1 MARIG
6 LVAGYGKLPLIF
18 ARAAKE
24 KGETVIGF
32 GLKGVT
38 DDGLAACVEKM
49 HWIEWGDFK
58 KAILL
63 VAAER
68 IKKIAMLGKIKK
80 DVFFKG
86 DEDFDEKARKM
97 LEKTK
102 DRKDYSLLKEV
113 SGVLKAFGIE
123 VMDPTEYLGELMPS
137 KGVLTKKQP
146 AKDEWADVEYGMLVA
161 KDLSRFDI
169 GQTIAVKDK
178 TVIAL
183 EAVEGT
189 DETIR
194 RAGSFARTGF
204 VVVKVARPNQ
214 DMKFDIPL
222 VGPDTLN
229 AIIEAKGNVLA
240 LEGERTL
247 LMDRQEL
254 VRIADENGIAVV
266 VI

>member
-1 MARIG
+1 MPRIG

-18 ARAAKE
+18 AQAAKE

-38 DDGLAACVEKM
+38 DENLAGCVDRM
-49 HWIEWGDFK
+49 HWLEWGGFK
-58 KAILL
+58 KALL
-63 VAAER
+63 LIAAER
-68 IKKIAMLGKIKK
+68 IKRIVMLGKIKK

-86 DEDFDEKARKM
+86 DEEFDDKARKI
-97 LEKTK
+97 LEETK
-102 DRKDYSLLKEV
+102 DRKDYSILSEISK
-113 SGVLKAFGIE
+113 VLKTFGIE
-123 VMDPTEYLGELMPS
+123 VMDPTGYLKELMPS
-137 KGVLTKKQP
+137 KGVLTKREP
-146 AKDEWADVEYGMLVA
+146 TKDEWGDIDYGKLVA
-161 KDLSRFDI
+161 KDLSRYDI

-189 DETIR
+189 DEMIR
-194 RAGSFARTGF
+194 RAGRLARAGF
-204 VVVKVARPNQ
+204 VVVKVARPHQ

-222 VGPDTLN
+222 IGPDTLN
-229 AIIEAKGNVLA
+229 ALIEAKGKALA

-247 LMDRQEL
+247 LMDKSEL
-254 VRIADENGIAVV
+254 VKIADENSISVV